1 MKAVIYARYSDDSQ
15 REESIEG
22 QIRECMEYADKEG
35 ITVLSTY
42 IDRALSEK
50 TDNRPQFQKLI
61 EDSKQKL
68 FDAVIVW
75 KLDRFAR
82 NRTDSAVYRSLLRKN
97 GVKVVSAKEN
107 ISDGPEGIIL
117 EAIIEGMSEYYSAD
131 LAAKVLR
138 GMTDN
143 ALKGKFNGGNHTF
156 GYAIDENK
164 HFKVDPM
171 TAPIVVE
178 VFRKYADGATI
189 KGIVGE
195 LRSRNLLNTKGE
207 IIGYHSIR
215 RMLSNRRYL
224 GEYSFNGTIIPGA
237 FDPIVPQGLFD
248 EVQRRID
255 KNKTGSAKHKAKQL
269 YLLSD
274 KLYCGKCNGK
284 MVGECG
290 RSSKGPTYYYY
301 KCCEAKHRRCDKRSV
316 RKQYIEDIVIHHTMQ
331 MLQDEPL
338 VERIVDTIFAMQAQ
352 KSTMLPILEKQL
364 AEAKKAIN
372 NMLNAIQSGILTES
386 TKERLEELEQSKK
399 DTEIAILQ
407 EKIESPTLTKEQ
419 IEYWIC
425 QWRKVDPCDEKSRQ
439 NLIDTFVNAVYH
451 YDGELLII
459 FNHKDGEK
467 TITLEEANASR
478 SASKKG
484 RSSDTVSNGSP

>member
-1 MKAVIYARYSDDSQ
+1 M
-15 REESIEG
+15 
-22 QIRECMEYADKEG
+22 
-35 ITVLSTY
+35 
-42 IDRALSEK
+42 
-50 TDNRPQFQKLI
+50 
-61 EDSKQKL
+61 
-68 FDAVIVW
+68 
-75 KLDRFAR
+75 
-82 NRTDSAVYRSLLRKN
+82 
-97 GVKVVSAKEN
+97 
-107 ISDGPEGIIL
+107 
-117 EAIIEGMSEYYSAD
+117 
-131 LAAKVLR
+131 
-138 GMTDN
+138 
-143 ALKGKFNGGNHTF
+143 
-156 GYAIDENK
+156 
-164 HFKVDPM
+164 
-171 TAPIVVE
+171 
-178 VFRKYADGATI
+178 
-189 KGIVGE
+189 
-195 LRSRNLLNTKGE
+195 RSRNLRNTKGE

-224 GEYSFNGTIIPGA
+224 GEYSFNDTIIPGA
-237 FDPIVPQGLFD
+237 FEPIVPQGLFD
-248 EVQRRID
+248 EVQRRIE

-301 KCCEAKHRRCDKRSV
+301 KCSEAKHRRCDKRSV

-352 KSTMLPILEKQL
+352 KSTILPLLEKQL
-364 AEAKKAIN
+364 AETKKAIN

-399 DTEIAILQ
+399 DTEATILQ
-407 EKIESPTLTKEQ
+407 EKTATPTLTKEQ
-419 IEYWIC
+419 IKYWIC
-425 QWRKVDPCDEKSRQ
+425 QWRKVNPDDEKSRQ

-467 TITLEEANASR
+467 KITLDEANASR
-478 SASKKG
+478 SASKKKSSG
-484 RSSDTVSNGSP
+484 SDTVAIGSPTPNIGEL